1 MLIAFMLYDALCMV
15 LICYSHYD
23 YFAYYVCMM
32 IFLNDAVISQ
42 HPSVQSP
49 ISCERS
55 GHKIRNATTVHYRD
69 GDHCIIVCTALK
81 DAMESLQVVGESTM
95 GIVKKAKTDHHV
107 LGIWLRHVGSYS
119 SVQMN
124 GVSFQGN
131 NTGKT
136 FHLNFIGK
144 GHFLHLI

>member
-1 MLIAFMLYDALCMV
+1 
-15 LICYSHYD
+15 
-23 YFAYYVCMM
+23 M
-32 IFLNDAVISQ
+32 IFLIDAVISQ

-49 ISCERS
+49 IICERS
-55 GHKIRNATTVHYRD
+55 GHKVTNGTTIYYRE
-69 GDHCIIVCTALK
+69 GDQCIIVCTALK
-81 DAMESLQVVGESTM
+81 DAVESLEVVGANTR

-124 GVSFQGN
+124 GVSFRGN

-136 FHLNFIGK
+136 FRLNFIGK
-144 GHFLHLI
+144 FHFLHLV